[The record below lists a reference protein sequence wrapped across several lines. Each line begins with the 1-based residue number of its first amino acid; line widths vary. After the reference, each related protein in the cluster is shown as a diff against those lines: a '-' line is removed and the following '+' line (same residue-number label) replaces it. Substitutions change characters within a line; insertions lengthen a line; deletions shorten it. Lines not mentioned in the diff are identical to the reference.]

1 MADERIHL
9 TDPDLVHQV
18 KDVLRFAPGEL
29 VELCDGRGMEARAT
43 VLEVEKRGLVLRR
56 EELPRKNIAEP
67 DRRVTL
73 CVAVLKRENLEWA
86 VQKAT
91 ELGAA
96 AIWPLL
102 TRRTVKTGVKRERL
116 QLIAKEAAEQS
127 GRGTV
132 PQVREPL
139 ALEAALEEAL
149 AAGTAWF
156 FETGPDVRS
165 VRMGAS
171 GEAFVFIGPEGGWDP
186 EEAEKARRAGC
197 EVISLG
203 PRILRAETAA
213 AVACWEALRG

>member
-1 MADERIHL
+1 LAAAL
-9 TDPDLVHQV
+9 TL
-18 KDVLRFAPGEL
+18 A
-29 VELCDGRGMEARAT
+29 
-43 VLEVEKRGLVLRR
+43 
-56 EELPRKNIAEP
+56 
-67 DRRVTL
+67 L
-73 CVAVLKRENLEWA
+73 CVYTLGPISGCHINPAITLGLWSIGKIKSWKVLNYIVAQVLGA
-86 VQKAT
+86 
-91 ELGAA
+91 GAA